1 MSVILR
7 LKAASIY
14 TLCILKL
21 LLLYLKISM
30 HLQYPITTH
39 LYTLMIM
46 RELFLSY
53 VKSAIYQLYHNEN
66 NLSVRR

>member
-46 RELFLSY
+46 RELLEAALS
-53 VKSAIYQLYHNEN
+53 
-66 NLSVRR
+66 RRMTDILT